1 MVMTLEVGL
10 IAAAA
15 GVVPVGLLTWQAVA
29 TRRALS
35 ALESR
40 LARQADALTLLTETS
55 ETGFAAVAQELA
67 RRTAVPAPQRPPAAR
82 RVAVAAKRGK
92 SITDIA
98 DAERMSEGEVHL
110 RLQLAARQAE
120 ADRLARKR

>member
-1 MVMTLEVGL
+1 MTVELGL
-10 IAAAA
+10 MAAAA
-15 GVVPVGLLTWQAVA
+15 GVLPVGVLTWQTIA
-29 TRRALS
+29 THRALAS
-35 ALESR
+35 LEGR
-40 LARQADALTLLTETS
+40 LARQADALALLTETS

-67 RRTAVPAPQRPPAAR
+67 RRAPAPAPPRAPAAR

-92 SITDIA
+92 SITEIA

>member
-1 MVMTLEVGL
+1 MTLEMGL

-15 GVVPVGLLTWQAVA
+15 GVLPVGVLTWQTIA
-29 TRRALS
+29 TRRAL
-35 ALESR
+35 AAIEKR
-40 LARQADALTLLTETS
+40 LSRQADALTLLTETS
-55 ETGFAAVAQELA
+55 ETGFAAVAQEMA
-67 RRTAVPAPQRPPAAR
+67 RRTPAPAPQRVPAAR
-82 RVAVAAKRGK
+82 RVTVAAKRGR
-92 SITDIA
+92 SITEIA